1 MSDLIVTVQRNGHA
15 NLDSFPFRYGFSQSK
30 DFHLLLNFDS
40 GITTTYDKRKR
51 IENAQFKN
59 PSTGEINHG
68 NFVISKDNHVVTVIR
83 EDEGVDE
90 TLSKALRVFREYK
103 YVTVNELIKYF
114 HPLYVEGN
122 IKTHGQLKH
131 YWIKMNIADTEKIGN
146 MEESISKALNDLDK
160 EKEKHSKTQ
169 SSLKKATEQIQIQE
183 TEINKIQKIGDSKD
197 AVISSQNTQI
207 SQQNQEKEALE
218 NKIKILQTA
227 SEQRNIDTNKQKED
241 YPDVDWNTNK
251 ITSAVFDHWKVEGD
265 FLCVYLIG
273 KNYPV
278 RLKKSFKYDYPAALE
293 DVKKISK
300 GDLID
305 YVTKGTSS
313 FSADQWFSKI
323 MAVKGFPWMQKFEHL
338 NTPSLNNSSFT
349 EVTIDEISNSNRS
362 NFDIDKGIRLLKEQ
376 KFTSETSFTINFA
389 TNIPGSYFLEHF
401 GHNWKKDM
409 IYLVTDKGYF
419 VDTSVEAHGGTEW
432 ITGKTYHNC
441 RITSSKR
448 NTYPYWIQ
456 K

>member
-30 DFHLLLNFDS
+30 DFHLLLNFNS
-40 GITTTYDKRKR
+40 GISTTYDKRKR
-51 IENAQFKN
+51 IDNAQFKN
-59 PSTGEINHG
+59 PSTGEINNG

-90 TLSKALRVFREYK
+90 TLSKALRVFREYE
-103 YVTVNELIKYF
+103 YVTVDELIKYF
-114 HPLYVEGN
+114 HPLYLKGN
-122 IKTHGQLKH
+122 IKTHGQLKR
-131 YWIKMNIADTEKIGN
+131 YWIKMNIADTEKISN
-146 MEESISKALNDLDK
+146 MEESVSKALNDLDK
-160 EKEKHSKTQ
+160 EKEKHNQTQ

-183 TEINKIQKIGDSKD
+183 TEINKIQKIADSKD

-207 SQQNQEKEALE
+207 SQQSKEKEVLE

-227 SEQRNIDTNKQKED
+227 SEQRNADTNQQKED
-241 YPDVDWNTNK
+241 YPDVDWNTTK
-251 ITSAVFDHWKVEGD
+251 ITSAVFDYWKVEGD

-273 KNYPV
+273 KNYPI
-278 RLKKSFKYDYPAALE
+278 RLKNTFRYDYPAALE

-313 FSADQWFSKI
+313 FSTDQWFSKI
-323 MAVKGFPWMQKFEHL
+323 MAVKGFPWMQKLDHL
-338 NTPSLNNSSFT
+338 ESTSKDNPSAN
-349 EVTIDEISNSNRS
+349 ISNFEIN
-362 NFDIDKGIRLLKEQ
+362 KGMQLLKKQ
-376 KFTSETSFTINFA
+376 KFISETTFTIHFV

-409 IYLVTDKGYF
+409 IYLETDKGCF
-419 VDTSVEAHGGTEW
+419 VDTSIEAHGGTEW
-432 ITGKTYHNC
+432 KAGETYHSC
-441 RITSSKR
+441 RIKPSKR